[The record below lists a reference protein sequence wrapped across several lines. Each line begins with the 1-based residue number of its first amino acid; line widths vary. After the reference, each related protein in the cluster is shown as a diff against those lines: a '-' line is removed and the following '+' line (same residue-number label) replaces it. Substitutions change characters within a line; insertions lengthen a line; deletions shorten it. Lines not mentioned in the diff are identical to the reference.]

1 MRYQSKESKDFPDAW
16 IVEAVELADG
26 NSSSPVLFCGF
37 EARERAEAY
46 AAEKNAAL
54 GRDAPR

>member
-1 MRYQSKESKDFPDAW
+1 MRYQSRESQESPDAW

-26 NSSSPVLFCGF
+26 DSPWSVRFFGF
-37 EARERAEAY
+37 EARERAEAC

-54 GRDAPR
+54 GRDTLE